1 MMFVVISYVF
11 RPLGRQAAHMQMMQM
26 RDELDMLTQAAS
38 EAAGFGRSTHG
49 LKGRFL
55 GGSEWSSG

>member
-1 MMFVVISYVF
+1 
-11 RPLGRQAAHMQMMQM
+11 
-26 RDELDMLTQAAS
+26 MLTQAAS

>member
-49 LKGRFL
+49 LKGRF
-55 GGSEWSSG
+55 